1 MSEFAAIFR
10 AICLLTL
17 LGASS
22 VKFRKRIEVPIG
34 FTTGKRAENAIGI
47 NSRIGQYP
55 CVQDMKAQTIIGVSG
70 FKGLISTV
78 AINKFNT
85 YNFW

>member
-1 MSEFAAIFR
+1 
-10 AICLLTL
+10 
-17 LGASS
+17 
-22 VKFRKRIEVPIG
+22 
-34 FTTGKRAENAIGI
+34 
-47 NSRIGQYP
+47 
-55 CVQDMKAQTIIGVSG
+55 VQDMKAQTIIGVSG

>member
-47 NSRIGQYP
+47 NSRIG
-55 CVQDMKAQTIIGVSG
+55 S
-70 FKGLISTV
+70 ISMC
-78 AINKFNT
+78 ARYESPNN
-85 YNFW
+85 YWSFWV